1 MRYWYLAFLMAGC
14 AAAPKSDL
22 ILSQHKIGKTTIN
35 IVKGY
40 DSIAEVFG
48 EKEKAYAFHDPKTKT
63 IWVPEN
69 DIKDENGEIMPNL
82 FLLGHEIW
90 HVIKP
95 DYHSITNF
103 NYSYPV
109 WP

>member
-14 AAAPKSDL
+14 AATPKSDL

-35 IVKGY
+35 IVKNTESVAKIY
-40 DSIAEVFG
+40 G
-48 EKEKAYAFHDPKTKT
+48 EKGKAYAFYDQETKT

-69 DIKDENGEIMPNL
+69 NIRDENGETMPNL

-90 HVIKP
+90 HVVKP
-95 DYHSITNF
+95 DYHSQTNF